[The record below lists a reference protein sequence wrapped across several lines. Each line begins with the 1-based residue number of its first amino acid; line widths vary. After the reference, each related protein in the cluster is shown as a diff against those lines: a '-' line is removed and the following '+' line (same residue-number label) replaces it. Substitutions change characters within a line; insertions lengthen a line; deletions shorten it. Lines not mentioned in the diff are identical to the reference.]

1 MANKRNLKK
10 DVNFLTDEFFADS
23 FALMVMYDDESDK
36 KIVEVM
42 QNVADARNK
51 LIETIMNQE
60 HKGLRMSTV
69 DRREGKRDRS
79 KALKAKLAEQFKT
92 FVKALEDGYEVLGK
106 LSGEN

>member
-10 DVNFLTDEFFADS
+10 DVNFLTDEFFSDS

-51 LIETIMNQE
+51 LITTIQNQ
-60 HKGLRMSTV
+60 KDKRQRMSKEE
-69 DRREGKRDRS
+69 R
-79 KALKAKLAEQFKT
+79 AKAKNERRKELKGKLNEDFKV
-92 FVKALEDGYEVLGK
+92 FIKALEAGYEVLGS
-106 LSGEN
+106 LSGD